1 MAELKIIY
9 AELETALQLSKDINK
24 ELASSY
30 QTVGELRSYLE
41 SAAWSGQTK
50 NAFMTYLNLIYQ
62 YHNDLIGIMK
72 EHETAVTSLKQSID
86 DYNSSSE
93 VASIRG

>member
-1 MAELKIIY
+1 MAELKVTY
-9 AELETALQLSKDINK
+9 SELETALQLSKDINK

-41 SAAWSGQTK
+41 GVMWSGQTK

-62 YHNDLIGIMK
+62 YHNDLIGIMT